1 MATLHK
7 MKLECCFTLCNF
19 FLQATTVV
27 VTGLGLAA
35 VGFVG
40 RYVLRAV
47 PGMSQKVG
55 ETMKLL
61 TKFDSTVRKK
71 ELAPPLKRCF

>member
-1 MATLHK
+1 MTTLHK
-7 MKLECCFTLCNF
+7 MKPECCFTCNF
-19 FLQATTVV
+19 FLQATTVI

-61 TKFDSTVRKK
+61 TKLDSTVRKK
-71 ELAPPLKRCF
+71 KKLAPPS